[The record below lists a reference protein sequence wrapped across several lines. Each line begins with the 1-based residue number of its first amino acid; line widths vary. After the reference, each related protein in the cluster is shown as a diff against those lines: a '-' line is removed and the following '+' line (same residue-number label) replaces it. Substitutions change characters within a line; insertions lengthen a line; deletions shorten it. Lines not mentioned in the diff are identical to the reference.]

1 MNEEQARHTVMHR
14 LQGAALLLA
23 AFVSGAVLL
32 AVEIAAS
39 RVVAP
44 YFGNSLFVWGALI
57 GVVLTGLAV
66 GYWAGG
72 TLADRLPHPGLLI
85 AVATGGGLGVL
96 AIPLVDDHVLGWVT
110 DWDPGPRLDP
120 LVAAVALFGLPSILF
135 AAVTPIA
142 VKLRARAVA
151 TLGRDAG
158 RLFSISTAGS
168 IVGTFATAFW
178 LIPEF
183 GTDQLLALCAAALFA
198 AVTLYAVS
206 ERFVVGGLVTLA
218 ALVAASAAAVS
229 LEPEQGA
236 KLTGAAARNWS
247 PVYRL
252 REERGPVAADQ
263 PGEVVFR
270 KDTRYHR
277 ITVVDSDGSRFL
289 RFDNSYQSGMYVDRP
304 YATRFEYTDY
314 LDLGL
319 AYNPRARNVLFV
331 GLGGGSAPKRFFRDF
346 PSLRLQVAELDP
358 VVVDV
363 AKRYFALPDDPRL
376 RVTDE
381 DGRRFLTK
389 NDTRYDVIVLD
400 AFYAD
405 AVPFH
410 LTTLE
415 FMRLVHER
423 LAPGGV
429 VVANIIGAQAGS
441 QSRLLRSMYRTY
453 RAVFPTVVVH
463 PVNTS
468 VGEAATDIK
477 NIVVVAGDAP
487 APSKEFLQ
495 ERWAEVRRRAPTA
508 PDLRQAIRDRWDAFV
523 PTADVPV
530 LTDDYAPTD
539 ALLLVFD

>member
-1 MNEEQARHTVMHR
+1 MKN

-44 YFGNSLFVWGALI
+44 FFGNSLFVWGALI

-66 GYWAGG
+66 GYWLGG
-72 TLADRLPHPGLLI
+72 TLADRWPHPWLLI
-85 AVATGGGLGVL
+85 CVATGGGLGVL

-110 DWDPGPRLDP
+110 EWDPGPRLDP
-120 LVAAVALFGLPSILF
+120 LVAAVALFGIPSVLF
-135 AAVTPIA
+135 AGVTPIA
-142 VKLRARAVA
+142 VRLRARAVA

-183 GTDQLLALCAAALFA
+183 GTDQLLALCAAALFG
-198 AVTLYAVS
+198 AVTLYALS
-206 ERFVVGGLVTLA
+206 ERFLLGGVVTLA
-218 ALVAASAAAVS
+218 ALIGASAAAFS
-229 LEPEQGA
+229 LQPEQGA
-236 KLTGAAARNWS
+236 KITGAAAKNWS

-252 REERGPVAADQ
+252 REERGPVASDQ
-263 PGEVVFR
+263 PGDVVFR

-277 ITVVDSDGSRFL
+277 ITVVDSDGSRYL
-289 RFDNSYQSGMYVDRP
+289 RFDNSYQSGMFLDRP
-304 YATRFEYTDY
+304 FATRFDYTDY

-319 AYNPRARNVLFV
+319 AYNPGAKDVLFV
-331 GLGGGSAPKRFFRDF
+331 GLGGASAPKRFFRDF
-346 PSLRLQVAELDP
+346 PELRLQVAELDP

-363 AKRYFALPDDPRL
+363 ARTYFEMPDDPRL

-381 DGRRFLTK
+381 DGRRFLTR
-389 NDTRYDVIVLD
+389 NDAKWDVIVLD

-410 LTTLE
+410 LATLE
-415 FMRLVHER
+415 FMQLVHER

-463 PVNTS
+463 PVNPS
-468 VGEAATDIK
+468 GGELPTDIK
-477 NIVVVAGDAP
+477 NLIVVAGDSP
-487 APSKEFLQ
+487 APSKEFLA
-495 ERWAEVRRRAPTA
+495 ERWAETRKRAPQA
-508 PDLRQAIRDRWDAFV
+508 PDLRKAIADRWERFI